1 VDAGF
6 AIHVGRQ
13 ALLTGLM
20 LVAPVMIVALCVGLL
35 TAIFQ
40 AVTSVR
46 EMTLAVIPKILA
58 VSVTLILC
66 MGWMLQVLITF
77 TSGLL
82 MRIGT
87 LGG

>member
-1 VDAGF
+1 MDAGF
-6 AIHVGRQ
+6 AIDIGRR

-20 LVAPVMIVALCVGLL
+20 LVAPAMTVALCVGLL

-58 VSVTLILC
+58 VSITLMLC
-66 MGWMLQVLITF
+66 MGWMLQVLIAF
-77 TSGLL
+77 ASGLFA
-82 MRIGT
+82 RIGT
-87 LGG
+87 MGG

>member
-1 VDAGF
+1 
-6 AIHVGRQ
+6 
-13 ALLTGLM
+13 M
-20 LVAPVMIVALCVGLL
+20 LVAPAMIVALCVGLL

-46 EMTLAVIPKILA
+46 EMTLAIIPKILA
-58 VSVTLILC
+58 VSLTLILC

-77 TSGLL
+77 ASGLF